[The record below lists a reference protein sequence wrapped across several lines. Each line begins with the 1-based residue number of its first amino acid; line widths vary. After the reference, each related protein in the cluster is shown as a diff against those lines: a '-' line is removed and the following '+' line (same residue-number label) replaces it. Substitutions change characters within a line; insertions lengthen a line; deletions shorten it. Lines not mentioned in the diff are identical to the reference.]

1 MQVTVLGKYGPYGK
15 AGEGAASGYLVEDDG
30 FKLLLD
36 MGSGV
41 LTRLIARVDVKDLDG
56 IFVSHLHYDH
66 TSDLL
71 PFRYLLDETETHVK
85 IYTEKQ
91 TDEWYNILFGHP
103 LFDVVDIKD
112 GETIQI
118 KDVKITFFRMKHPS
132 PDLAIRLESK
142 NGTICYTGDTVFNDN
157 LYPLLNG
164 ADLAIVDCSKP
175 AHFIGGHMPATV
187 AKKLKEET
195 TVKTILASH
204 AAPDFDPENVFA
216 GMDGVLFAEEG
227 KTYKV

>member
-15 AGEGAASGYLVEDDG
+15 AGVGAASGYLVEDDD

-41 LTRLIARVDVKDLDG
+41 LTRLIDRVNVKDLDG
-56 IFVSHLHYDH
+56 IFVSHLHFDH
-66 TSDLL
+66 TSDRL
-71 PFRYLLDETETHVK
+71 PFRYLLDETGTKVK

-91 TDEWYNILFGHP
+91 ESEWYKILFRHP
-103 LFDVVDIKD
+103 LFDIVNIKD
-112 GETIQI
+112 GDSIRI
-118 KDVKITFFRMKHPS
+118 KGVKITFFRMQHPS

-142 NGTICYTGDTVFNDN
+142 SGTICYTGDTVFNKN
-157 LYPLLNG
+157 LYPLLDG

-204 AAPDFDPENVFA
+204 AAPDFDPETVFK
-216 GMDGVLFAEEG
+216 GMDGVVFAEEG
-227 KTYKV
+227 RTYRV